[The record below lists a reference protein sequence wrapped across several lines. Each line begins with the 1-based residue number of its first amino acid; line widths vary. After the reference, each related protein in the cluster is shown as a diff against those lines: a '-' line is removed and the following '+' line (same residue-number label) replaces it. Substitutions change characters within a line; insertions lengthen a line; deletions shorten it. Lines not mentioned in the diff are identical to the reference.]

1 MHITGLVRGRS
12 WWIASSVLAR
22 HDGLHPW
29 RVVQTGAECTMPS
42 TPPPPTADR
51 VRLTI
56 SVTPEVHSTFQ
67 RLANAGSMS
76 ISRAM
81 GEWLGDTIDAAS
93 FMAEKMEQ
101 ARAAPKLVAREL
113 HAYALGLAD
122 ETSQV
127 LQAVRK
133 GALLPS
139 DLSSAVPPTGRATGA
154 RRANPPSSNTG
165 GKGTRK
171 GAGDRS

>member
-1 MHITGLVRGRS
+1 MTY
-12 WWIASSVLAR
+12 
-22 HDGLHPW
+22 
-29 RVVQTGAECTMPS
+29 TPS
-42 TPPPPTADR
+42 PTQDR

-56 SVTPEVHSTFQ
+56 SVTPEVHATFQ

-81 GEWLGDTIDAAS
+81 GEWLGDTLDAAS

-133 GALLPS
+133 GAPTPA
-139 DLSSAVPPTGRATGA
+139 DLSSGPPPTGRPAAA
-154 RRANPPSSNTG
+154 RWVSPPSSNTG
-165 GKGTRK
+165 GKGPRK
-171 GAGDRS
+171 GVGGRS

>member
-1 MHITGLVRGRS
+1 MT
-12 WWIASSVLAR
+12 
-22 HDGLHPW
+22 
-29 RVVQTGAECTMPS
+29 S
-42 TPPPPTADR
+42 TPTLAADR

-56 SVTPEVHSTFQ
+56 SVTPEVHATFQ

-81 GEWLGDTIDAAS
+81 GDWLGDTIDAAS

-133 GALLPS
+133 GEPLPP
-139 DLSSAVPPTGRATGA
+139 DLSSGLPPTGRATVA
-154 RRANPPSSNTG
+154 RRDNPPSSNTG
-165 GKGTRK
+165 GKGTQK
-171 GAGDRS
+171 GSGGRS